1 MLEISQIWYLVK
13 SRKKQHKWKW
23 RQRSDEGF
31 IFVKCVYVCVCVEVN
46 EIKCR
51 DSNISG
57 VTKDIL
63 TKLIGTLYEKHNLKI
78 VFGKNKLI

>member
-1 MLEISQIWYLVK
+1 M
-13 SRKKQHKWKW
+13 
-23 RQRSDEGF
+23 
-31 IFVKCVYVCVCVEVN
+31 CVCVEVN